1 MVILHTVSVPN
12 ALYCY
17 LYYIIHRNSIPVCL
31 INVPITLLI
40 LLLLLYI
47 GFTWA
52 SLLPV
57 LVTKAAE
64 LMHIPASAGVE
75 GVAAVQNAHYPHT
88 FHGHYVRM
96 LIAPKHGNAD
106 VRATALKKLAKLY
119 YFVTSTVSYTTT
131 TSSTTAGRELV
142 LVPSL
147 PLSIT
152 PPESTVTAINTALI
166 PCNGVSG
173 DILYVLPGA
182 VDAMQL
188 FQVHNILCILYIYM
202 LYIYTV
208 FFLSYYFSYIII
220 VFTYIFLSLQCG
232 QLVCTIE

>member
-1 MVILHTVSVPN
+1 MS
-12 ALYCY
+12 
-17 LYYIIHRNSIPVCL
+17 YYSADYSTN
-31 INVPITLLI
+31 TTI

-119 YFVTSTVSYTTT
+119 YFVTSSVSYTTT
-131 TSSTTAGRELV
+131 STTTADRELI

-166 PCNGVSG
+166 PHNGVSG

-188 FQVHNILCILYIYM
+188 FQVHNASIYTIFYVSYIYV
-202 LYIYTV
+202 LYLYSFL
-208 FFLSYYFSYIII
+208 FFFIIIFHIFII
-220 VFTYIFLSLQCG
+220 VFTYIFLSLKCG
-232 QLVCTIE
+232 QLVCTVE

>member
-1 MVILHTVSVPN
+1 MS
-12 ALYCY
+12 
-17 LYYIIHRNSIPVCL
+17 YYSADYSTN
-31 INVPITLLI
+31 TTI

-88 FHGHYVRM
+88 FHSHYVRM

-131 TSSTTAGRELV
+131 TSTTTAGRELV

-147 PLSIT
+147 SLSIT

-188 FQVHNILCILYIYM
+188 FQVHYTSYLTIFYVSYIYV
-202 LYIYTV
+202 LYLYS
-208 FFLSYYFSYIII
+208 FLSFLLLFFISFFI